1 MWPEGSGR
9 WPHCQ
14 RSGEAVPQRP
24 VLHLVR
30 ERETGGVVSQEP
42 LLSAEFSPR
51 SCNRGDTQAHT
62 QRTFSTLLANFK
74 LELRT
79 MV

>member
-1 MWPEGSGR
+1 MAALPKEWRSSSTASSFA
-9 WPHCQ
+9 
-14 RSGEAVPQRP
+14 SGE
-24 VLHLVR
+24 R

-51 SCNRGDTQAHT
+51 LCNRGDTQAHM